1 MSSCFA
7 QYNMA
12 ADVERREA
20 LSTLLART
28 AGAEAEEAATLAEAA
43 EVETRRRA
51 EVDAARAAGLPL
63 PAFCRP
69 AGRFPE
75 LRICMEDVDVTEDPG
90 GASRCALPVCVV
102 CPHRCLC

>member
-1 MSSCFA
+1 
-7 QYNMA
+7 MA

-28 AGAEAEEAATLAEAA
+28 AGAEAEEAALLAEAA

-90 GASRCALPVCVV
+90 GARAARRQRDAHTHAHTRARARPRPRSC
-102 CPHRCLC
+102 